1 MEETNYIASEGP
13 MIPNEVAESV
23 EQVDT
28 GKMTTEDLKD
38 AVAKTLEKV
47 RNDAMILG
55 YRVACQT
62 IVQMLVP
69 CLQPNTSR
77 RELERTIKKVVEFAG
92 KALKQPENDT
102 AETVQN

>member
-1 MEETNYIASEGP
+1 MEESNNTVFEASP
-13 MIPNEVAESV
+13 MIPNEVEEAV

-28 GKMTTEDLKD
+28 GKMTTEELKD

-47 RNDAMILG
+47 RNDAMVLG

-69 CLQPNTSR
+69 CLQPNVSR
-77 RELERTIKKVVEFAG
+77 RELERSIKKVIEFAG
-92 KALKQPENDT
+92 KALKQPD
-102 AETVQN
+102 ETVQN

>member
-1 MEETNYIASEGP
+1 MEESNNTIFEEGP
-13 MIPNEVAESV
+13 MIPNEVEEAV

-28 GKMTTEDLKD
+28 GKMTTEELKD

-47 RNDAMILG
+47 RNDAMVLG

-69 CLQPNTSR
+69 CLQPNVSR
-77 RELERTIKKVVEFAG
+77 RELERSIKKVIEFAG
-92 KALKQPENDT
+92 KALKQPD
-102 AETVQN
+102 ETVQN